1 MLRLVALTCVIVD
14 DNPFVQRAVREL
26 LEREGV
32 EFVGVC
38 ATAAEAVALVAAFQP
53 NVTLVDI
60 DLGGESGFDPV
71 ARLQPAPTVL
81 ACDGLTDRVI
91 AGHLFISAHRR
102 VPPALGVPQ
111 ARHQLAPVG
120 GGARGR
126 PEVEAEP
133 SNGWRREAGL

>member
-91 AGHLFISAHRR
+91 AGHLFISARTVEYHLRKVFLKLGISSRR
-102 VPPALGVPQ
+102 
-111 ARHQLAPVG
+111 QLAVALAG
-120 GGARGR
+120 GRR
-126 PEVEAEP
+126 SKP